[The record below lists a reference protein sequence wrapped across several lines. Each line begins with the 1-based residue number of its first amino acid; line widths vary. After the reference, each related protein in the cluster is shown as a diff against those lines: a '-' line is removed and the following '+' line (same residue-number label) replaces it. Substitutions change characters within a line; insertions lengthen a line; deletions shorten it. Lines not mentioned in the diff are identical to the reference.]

1 MTEMSFLLSL
11 QAMHGTAFDSVMMAA
26 TDAGNSGKIWIA
38 LAALLALFRRT
49 RPVGI
54 ALFAALAAD
63 VCVSNGILKHLF
75 ARPRPCAIE
84 TGVAMLEACP
94 ATFSFPSGHT
104 AASFTAVGVLLAS
117 REWKLAAAAVPAAL
131 LIAFSR
137 LWLFAH
143 FPTDVI
149 GGAVAGLPIGAATW
163 LFLTRIPA
171 FRRFLARSLGQG
183 RLSHA

>member
-1 MTEMSFLLSL
+1 MPRDVLLPL
-11 QAMHGTAFDSVMMAA
+11 GAHG
-26 TDAGNSGKIWIA
+26 
-38 LAALLALFRRT
+38 
-49 RPVGI
+49 
-54 ALFAALAAD
+54 
-63 VCVSNGILKHLF
+63 
-75 ARPRPCAIE
+75 
-84 TGVAMLEACP
+84 
-94 ATFSFPSGHT
+94 
-104 AASFTAVGVLLAS
+104 ASFTAVGVLLAS

-149 GGAVAGLPIGAATW
+149 GGAVAGLLIGAATW

>member
-38 LAALLALFRRT
+38 L
-49 RPVGI
+49 
-54 ALFAALAAD
+54 FAALAAD
-63 VCVSNGILKHLF
+63 VCVTNGILKHLF

-104 AASFTAVGVLLAS
+104 AASFAAVGVLLAR
-117 REWKLAAAAVPAAL
+117 REWELVAAAVPAARL
-131 LIAFSR
+131 LACSR

-149 GGAVAGLPIGAATW
+149 GGAVAGLLIGAATW
-163 LFLTRIPA
+163 FFLTRIPA
-171 FRRFLARSLGQG
+171 FSRFLARSLGQ
-183 RLSHA
+183 RTLSHA